1 MLRRIPRF
9 LRYSVLAAVLVA
21 VALSVFQS
29 WSSSAPGTGGWT
41 QTQWGPVGPAD
52 RDLLAKVRQAG
63 LWEQPTGQQ
72 AEQMASSPEIRE
84 VGRHLAEEHGTL
96 DAAVRETADKLGVL
110 LPTTPSAQQQGWMAE
125 ISAQTGSDYDRV
137 FVQRLREA
145 HGIVLPLIAQVRV
158 STRNS
163 LIRDFATTGNT
174 YVTRHIGYLEGSGLV
189 DYAKLPAAPSPGL
202 FSGGTGW
209 SDLVMPLL
217 VFLGALIA
225 AVALIAAMR
234 SRSSAKPRRVA
245 APRPAPARSKA
256 PPAAA
261 PAPVVALALP
271 GPRSAPGEASGPY
284 RPGGSSAMVGDI
296 SGPHRIVAADDIS
309 MPYSR
314 PTPGDVSGSFR
325 RPAPSDVSGSFRR
338 PAPSDVS
345 GSFRRPAP
353 SDVSGPYR
361 RPALGETTAAR
372 RQTPAPG
379 ETTGSR
385 RRTTPAPGDTTGP
398 RHSVRH

>member
-9 LRYSVLAAVLVA
+9 LRYSVLGAVLVA

-29 WSSSAPGTGGWT
+29 WSSGAPGTGGWT

-72 AEQMASSPEIRE
+72 AEQMATSPEIRE
-84 VGRHLAEEHGTL
+84 VGRHIAEEHGAL
-96 DAAVRETADKLGVL
+96 DAAVRQTADKLGVL
-110 LPTTPSAQQQGWMAE
+110 LPTTPSALQQGWMAE

-163 LIRDFATTGNT
+163 VIREFADTANT
-174 YVTRHIGYLEGSGLV
+174 FVSRHIGYLEGTGLV
-189 DYAKLPAAPSPGL
+189 DYSKLPDAPSPGL
-202 FSGGTGW
+202 LGGGTGW
-209 SDLVMPLL
+209 TDLLVPLL
-217 VFLGALIA
+217 VFVGALLA

-234 SRSSAKPRRVA
+234 SRGHAKPRRVA
-245 APRPAPARSKA
+245 TPRSAAPRAKA
-256 PPAAA
+256 PPLAA
-261 PAPVVALALP
+261 PVPALP

-284 RPGGSSAMVGDI
+284 RPGGPGASVGDV
-296 SGPHRIVAADDIS
+296 SGPHRIVAPDEIS
-309 MPYSR
+309 LPYNRATSSDVTGPYRR
-314 PTPGDVSGSFR
+314 PT
-325 RPAPSDVSGSFRR
+325 
-338 PAPSDVS
+338 
-345 GSFRRPAP
+345 P

-361 RPALGETTAAR
+361 RPALGETTGAR
-372 RQTPAPG
+372 RIPPAPG

-385 RRTTPAPGDTTGP
+385 RRTTPAPGDVTGP
-398 RHSVRH
+398 RHSVRR